1 MPMRDYRRNAGM
13 LQSAARVLLVP
24 GCVIAIAIMIK
35 GYADVGDGFSAGVIA
50 ALIVLLQGIA
60 FGTDELER
68 ISVVRLAPG
77 GAFIGLL
84 IALATAFV
92 PTLLG
97 DPIFLHWP
105 HAGDHATHFGALEFI
120 TPVLFDIGVFL
131 IVYGFC
137 VGAIHGIAREQE
149 RQARDRSRASR
160 SARQR
165 SPLDQ
170 VQERAR

>member
-1 MPMRDYRRNAGM
+1 MPMRNYRRNAGM

-50 ALIVLLQGIA
+50 ALTVLLQGIA
-60 FGTDELER
+60 FGADELDR
-68 ISVVRLAPG
+68 LAVVRLAPG
-77 GAFIGLL
+77 GAFVGLL
-84 IALATAFV
+84 IALGTAFW
-92 PTLLG
+92 PTLVG

-105 HAGDHATHFGALEFI
+105 RVGEQVAYFGVLEFI
-120 TPVLFDIGVFL
+120 TAVLFDVGVFL

-149 RQARDRSRASR
+149 RQARDRSRASA
-160 SARQR
+160 SAPQR

-170 VQERAR
+170 AKGRAE